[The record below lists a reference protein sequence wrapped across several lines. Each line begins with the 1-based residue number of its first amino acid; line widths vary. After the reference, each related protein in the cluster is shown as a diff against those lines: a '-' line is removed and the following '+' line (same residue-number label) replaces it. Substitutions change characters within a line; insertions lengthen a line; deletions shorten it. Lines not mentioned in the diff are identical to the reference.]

1 MTAMSPDH
9 VARVVDFLQEKKRRS
24 NEDVSLN
31 DVMSLAEVMT
41 DSFREHLVEY
51 EPAVH
56 SELTEIA
63 YEIARLKREIAQ
75 LRPNDMTKTRIPGAG
90 EELDAIVESTEDAT
104 NRIMEAAECIM
115 GSQGA
120 EPDDFKAIVN
130 DKMIEIFEACTFQDI
145 TGQRI
150 AKVVSTLNYI
160 DQRVSEFVDRLNV
173 AEENEA
179 AHEET
184 EEERRQRELILHGPQ
199 AEGEGV
205 CQDDI
210 DEMLFG
216 ESDQLD
222 IDKLFP

>member
-1 MTAMSPDH
+1 MTAMSADH
-9 VARVVDFLQEKKRRS
+9 VARVVDFLQEKKRRTD
-24 NEDVSLN
+24 DVSLN
-31 DVMSLAEVMT
+31 DVMHLAEVMT
-41 DSFREHLVEY
+41 DSFREHLVEF

-56 SELTEIA
+56 SELTEIGG
-63 YEIARLKREIAQ
+63 EIAKLKQEIAQ
-75 LRPNDMTKTRIPGAG
+75 LRPTDMTQTRIPGAG
-90 EELDAIVESTEDAT
+90 QELDAIVESTEDAT

-115 GSQGA
+115 GSQEA
-120 EPDDFKAIVN
+120 DPEKYKTIVN

-160 DQRVSEFVDRLNV
+160 DQRVSEFVERLNV
-173 AEENEA
+173 VEEGDA
-179 AHEET
+179 PPAEET

-199 AEGEGV
+199 GKGEGV

-210 DEMLFG
+210 DQMLFG